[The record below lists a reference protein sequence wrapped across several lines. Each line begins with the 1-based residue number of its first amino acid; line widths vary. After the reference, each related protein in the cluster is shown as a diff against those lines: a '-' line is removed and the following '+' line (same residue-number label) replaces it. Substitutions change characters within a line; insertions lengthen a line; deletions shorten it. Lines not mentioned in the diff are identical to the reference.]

1 MNTRRITVLLKKDL
15 KTFVRE
21 PAVLFLLLLFP
32 LVVTMTFGIAFG
44 GMNSGGDIDFRIG
57 VVNMDENATN
67 SEWSGWFI
75 GNLTEYNG
83 TVVSYY
89 NSNETGQTE
98 LINGNLHA
106 LIVIPEGFGDSIE
119 TYWDTPLNGSNWE
132 NVTIGLYLDSG
143 SMITSGAI
151 PPITQQVLIRTIY
164 GEGTGTLELPISI
177 GSPSMVYVSD
187 LSQWDFMAPGIFA
200 FAAIFMIMIVAQS
213 LTVDRDSGILSRMS
227 TTPVKASEFI
237 VAKALAYM
245 VVGVAQ
251 VALIFAASFAIGY
264 RPNTDTA
271 GLAFAFLIVLV
282 FTLAAVGMG
291 LITAVISKSAD
302 VATGIS
308 FVFIMPQMFF
318 GTFMP
323 LGGLSEIIGAYMPSN
338 YVTHALT
345 TLFLRGA
352 PISTTSIWIDLL
364 VVSIVGIT
372 MLALGALLFGRQSR
386 RK

>member
-15 KTFVRE
+15 KTFIRE

-44 GMNSGGDIDFRIG
+44 GMNSPGDAEFKIG
-57 VVNMDENATN
+57 VVNMDANSTD

-75 GNLTEYNG
+75 GNLTDYNG

-89 NSNETGQTE
+89 TSNETGQAD

-119 TYWDTPLNGSNWE
+119 TYWASPLNGSGWE

-143 SMITSGAI
+143 SMIASSAI
-151 PPITQQVLIRTIY
+151 PPITQQVLISTIY
-164 GEGTGTLELPISI
+164 GEGAGSLELPITI
-177 GSPSMVYVSD
+177 GSPSLVYVSD

-213 LTVDRDSGILSRMS
+213 LTVDRDSGILSRMA

-237 VAKALAYM
+237 VAKALSYM

-251 VALIFAASFAIGY
+251 VSLIFAGSFAIGY
-264 RPNTDTA
+264 RPNTDAA

-308 FVFIMPQMFF
+308 FIFIMPQMFF

-323 LGGLSEIIGAYMPSN
+323 LGGLSEVIGTYMPSN

-352 PISTTSIWIDLL
+352 SISTPSIWVDLL
-364 VVSIVGIT
+364 VVAIVGIT
-372 MLALGALLFGRQSR
+372 MLAIGALLFGRQSG